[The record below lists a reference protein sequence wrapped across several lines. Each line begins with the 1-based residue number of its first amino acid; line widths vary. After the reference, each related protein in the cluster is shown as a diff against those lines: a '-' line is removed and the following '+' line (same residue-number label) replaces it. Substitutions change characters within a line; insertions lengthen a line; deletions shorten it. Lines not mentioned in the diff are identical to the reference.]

1 MLRKSRLVVYLLFA
15 SLPTLNAAE
24 NSTLV
29 LNFGGSPGDKIP
41 HSYDYGTPEDAGEF
55 YTMRI
60 PVIYKELAAVF
71 HDTEVTVR
79 SADKTVIQVSAERAY
94 KSLKDCNEGLSA
106 VKDKLTKG
114 LPDEYAGSDGL
125 WQYQSTDSAVVA
137 RVTCEKKRRRPFFT
151 INLAIE
157 LAP

>member
-1 MLRKSRLVVYLLFA
+1 MLRKFCLVVYFSFA
-15 SLPTLNAAE
+15 SSFALNAAE

-29 LNFGGSPGDKIP
+29 LNFGGSPGDTIP

-60 PVIYKELAAVF
+60 PIIYEELAAVF

-79 SADKTVIQVSAERAY
+79 SVDKTVTQVRAERAY
-94 KSLKDCNEGLSA
+94 KSLNHCNEGLA
-106 VKDKLTKG
+106 IVKEKLAKG
-114 LPDEYAGSDGL
+114 LPNDYVGSDGL
-125 WQYQSTDSAVVA
+125 WQYQSADSSVVA

-151 INLAIE
+151 ISLAIG